1 MSATPRLQLP
11 LLSTGQAQKE
21 MSVNEGF
28 QTCDIVAAGAI
39 EELPRNDP
47 PASPV
52 IGSCYVVGSSPTG
65 DWVGKAQFVAA
76 FTSGG
81 WRLLPP
87 VEGMA
92 FSVKTNGYVAN
103 YRAGAWEIGLLRGAK
118 VMVDGQQVVG
128 SQEASIADPA
138 GGATIDTEAR
148 AAVGEILAAL
158 RAHGLIAA

>member
-21 MSVNEGF
+21 TSVNEAF

-52 IGSCYVVGSSPTG
+52 IGSCMLSAVCRPVTG
-65 DWVGKAQFVAA
+65 GKAQFVAA

-87 VEGMA
+87 IEGMT
-92 FSVKTNGYVAN
+92 FSSKQA
-103 YRAGAWEIGLLRGAK
+103 
-118 VMVDGQQVVG
+118 
-128 SQEASIADPA
+128 
-138 GGATIDTEAR
+138 ATQPITAREPGKSGCCEAR
-148 AAVGEILAAL
+148 N
-158 RAHGLIAA
+158 